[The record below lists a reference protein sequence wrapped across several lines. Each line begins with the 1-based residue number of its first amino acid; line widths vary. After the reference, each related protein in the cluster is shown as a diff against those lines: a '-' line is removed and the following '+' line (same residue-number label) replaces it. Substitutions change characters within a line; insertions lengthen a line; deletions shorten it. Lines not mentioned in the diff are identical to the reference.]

1 MMQRLALQQQSTQ
14 AVVVVCGLVILLLR
28 FGENR
33 TPCYQ
38 TFARYECEGLGAG
51 GQLQQGCIYTYARLR
66 QHRKLMEWN
75 ISLLG
80 SESEH

>member
-66 QHRKLMEWN
+66 QHR
-75 ISLLG
+75 
-80 SESEH
+80 